1 MGWASVWGGVGWGW
15 AGGAEVRWGGRVVQ
29 CGRGSLGGVGSGA
42 GAGFKVLNCL
52 IPGPH

>member
-1 MGWASVWGGVGWGW
+1 MTWGGQARGVGWGW

-42 GAGFKVLNCL
+42 GVGFKL
-52 IPGPH
+52 